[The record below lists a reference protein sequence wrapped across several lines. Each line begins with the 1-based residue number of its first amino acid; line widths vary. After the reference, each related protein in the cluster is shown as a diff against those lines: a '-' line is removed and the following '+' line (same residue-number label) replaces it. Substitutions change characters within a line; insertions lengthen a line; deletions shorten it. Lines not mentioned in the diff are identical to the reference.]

1 MKKVLVIFGGRSE
14 EHNVSIKSAKSIML
28 NIDKNLFDVKL
39 VGISKDNIWYEYID
53 DINTLNDNWLKHKII
68 KITNIIDYL
77 QKFDVIFP
85 ITHGRYGEDGKL
97 QGFLDLFNIKYVGCK
112 TLASSVGMDKEFSK
126 ILFSHLGIKNVPYFC
141 VTKNDDI
148 KKIENNITYPV
159 IVKPA
164 NGGSSIGINKVQ
176 NKKSLKKAIK
186 DALRYDEK
194 VLIEKFITARELE
207 VAVLQDKNKLITSEI
222 GEIIPC
228 NKFYDYKAKY
238 EQDSKT
244 LICTD
249 LDETIKNQI
258 KEYAKKIFEH
268 IGAKNFARIDF
279 FLEQDKIYINEIN
292 TIPGFTE
299 ISMYPKLIMNEG
311 ISYKDLITKL
321 INNA

>member
-1 MKKVLVIFGGRSE
+1 MKKVLVVFGGKSE

-28 NIDKNLFDVKL
+28 NIDKSLFDVKL

-53 DINTLNDNWLKHKII
+53 DINTLGDNWLNHKLVE
-68 KITNIIDYL
+68 ITNIINYL
-77 QKFDVIFP
+77 QNFDVVLP
-85 ITHGRYGEDGKL
+85 ITHGRNGEDGKL

-112 TLASSVGMDKEFSK
+112 TLASSVGMDKDFSK

-141 VTKNDDI
+141 ITKNDDI
-148 KKIENNITYPV
+148 KKIENSITYPV

-164 NGGSSIGINKVQ
+164 NGGSSIGINKVE
-176 NKKSLKKAIK
+176 NKKDLKKAIK
-186 DALRYDEK
+186 DALKYDKK

-207 VAVLQDKNKLITSEI
+207 VAVLQDKNKLIVSEI

-258 KEYAKKIFEH
+258 KEYAKKIFE
-268 IGAKNFARIDF
+268 GLDAKNFARIDF

-311 ISYKDLITKL
+311 ISYKDLITIL